1 MGQIWDRLKRVIRSN
16 TTGVEYS
23 LEDLEIA
30 EDDELKKKI
39 DQASTHSSTSEDTA
53 RRYKTRESNIDRSYR
68 LLGINKTA
76 TIEQIKVS
84 YRQKIREVHPDS
96 VATKSKEE
104 QEKAKRKAL
113 EINEAYQILKSLR
126 NF

>member
-16 TTGVEYS
+16 SAGVEYS

-30 EDDELKKKI
+30 EDDELRKKI
-39 DQASTHSSTSEDTA
+39 DQASKHSSTSEDTA
-53 RRYKTRESNIDRSYR
+53 RRYKTKESNIDKSYR

-76 TIEQIKVS
+76 TIEQIKAS

-104 QEKAKRKAL
+104 QEKARRKAL

>member
-1 MGQIWDRLKRVIRSN
+1 MGQIWDRLKGVIRSN
-16 TTGVEYS
+16 TAGVEYS

-30 EDDELKKKI
+30 EDDELRKKI
-39 DQASTHSSTSEDTA
+39 DQASKQSSTSEDTA

-76 TIEQIKVS
+76 TIEQIKAS